1 MHNCAIWRYNAFM
14 PTETTLITGASAGI
28 GRELAR
34 LFAAD
39 KSNLVLVARRR
50 ERLEELA
57 AELRRQ
63 DGIEVRVMAA
73 DLGRADGPQALVDE
87 LAREGATIDV
97 LVNNAGFGAL
107 GAVAELDVERQMQMV
122 QVNVAALTQLTRLLL
137 PGMIQRR
144 RGGILNVASI
154 AGFQA
159 GPFMAVYYA
168 TKAYVI
174 SFSEALHDELA
185 GQGVSVS
192 CLCPGP
198 TATEFA
204 AIAKMEQ
211 SHLFKRRPMT
221 AEEVARSG
229 YRGFR
234 RGRLLVIPG
243 WLNYVCSL
251 GARIGPRSVARGVAR
266 WLNT

>member
-1 MHNCAIWRYNAFM
+1 M
-14 PTETTLITGASAGI
+14 ETVLITGASAGI

-63 DGIEVRVMAA
+63 AGVDVRVPAA
-73 DLGRADGPQALVDE
+73 DLGRADAPRAIADD
-87 LAREGATIDV
+87 LARDGTAIDV
-97 LVNNAGFGAL
+97 LVNNAGFGAV
-107 GAVAELDVERQMQMV
+107 GPFAEIDAARQMEMV
-122 QVNVAALTQLTRLLL
+122 QVNVAALTHLTRLSL
-137 PGMIQRR
+137 PGMIERG
-144 RGGILNVASI
+144 RGGILNVAST
-154 AGFQA
+154 AGFQP
-159 GPFMAVYYA
+159 GPLMAVYYA

-185 GQGVSVS
+185 GRGVAVS

-198 TATEFA
+198 TESEFA
-204 AIAKMEQ
+204 AVAEMER
-211 SHLFKRRPMT
+211 SRMFKRRPMT
-221 AEEVARSG
+221 AARVAEIG
-229 YRGFR
+229 YRAFR
-234 RGRLLVIPG
+234 RGKLLVVPG
-243 WLNYVCSL
+243 WLNWL
-251 GARIGPRSVARGVAR
+251 GSFGGRFAPRSVPRGIAR